1 MLEKVETEEGSAMM
15 GRAGTESEA
24 KKRGLAVGIE
34 RGRGEETEIGIML
47 IEIEIMGEIEIGTE
61 VDTVTEI
68 SSKSASGCVDYHAVL
83 AFCGRI
89 SIALNSILKFGG
101 STSCNLI
108 NAHFTGHGPFLQPT
122 VLMIFLVTRTSVCLR
137 MSH

>member
-47 IEIEIMGEIEIGTE
+47 IEIEIMGEIGTE
-61 VDTVTEI
+61 VDTVTKI
-68 SSKSASGCVDYHAVL
+68 SSKSA
-83 AFCGRI
+83 F
-89 SIALNSILKFGG
+89 
-101 STSCNLI
+101 
-108 NAHFTGHGPFLQPT
+108 
-122 VLMIFLVTRTSVCLR
+122 
-137 MSH
+137 

>member
-24 KKRGLAVGIE
+24 TKRGLAVGIE

-108 NAHFTGHGPFLQPT
+108 MDLLYNLWY
-122 VLMIFLVTRTSVCLR
+122 
-137 MSH
+137 